1 MRKSHEFKYNKNSN
15 NLSQNEFKIK
25 DNNNNELLL

>member
-1 MRKSHEFKYNKNSN
+1 MNLNTEKNSN